1 MTDRNRVAACR
12 THPNQRIWVDPAPGG
27 ARVHG
32 SFHRRRPYVP
42 SVDRFPRSGVILVL
56 TFLVRCYQ
64 AVVRPLLGGSCKFVP
79 SCSEYA
85 IDALCVHGILRG
97 LRLTVGRLARC
108 HPFHRGGFDPVPPT
122 SKPCKGGGLV

>member
-1 MTDRNRVAACR
+1 M
-12 THPNQRIWVDPAPGG
+12 
-27 ARVHG
+27 HG
-32 SFHRRRPYVP
+32 SFHRRQPFAQHFP
-42 SVDRFPRSGVILVL
+42 SVDRFPRTSVILAL

-85 IDALCVHGILRG
+85 IDALCTHGILRG

-108 HPFHRGGFDPVPPT
+108 HPFHCGGFDPVPPT
-122 SKPCKGGGLV
+122 CKARKGESLV